1 MKVHMYDF
9 RWLNS
14 TAAEIQASSG
24 EQFGKKAL
32 SVGNDVSLE
41 ICSDVK
47 CGGSFAENT
56 WSPCPS
62 KSVGKSKCEV
72 CRAREKNFVFTVF
85 DGFNR
90 ENVSESDLQKIAGPH
105 VVYLALFDKNLI
117 KVGVSKRERKELR
130 QLEQGAHYTL
140 FIAETSDGILARQ
153 IETLLRKSGLV
164 DKIKPSQ
171 KKEFLCP
178 EIAEKEGEEILRKVF
193 ESHKEVFQDHAL
205 LQNFLTKTPEF
216 ISWKSAYHLTNIEK
230 SAKAFHS
237 VTLNDKESV
246 SGKIISMKGPF
257 LVIETPDELVS
268 VCAKDLLGREI
279 EFEEKPAGLILRSA
293 FQSALF

>member
-9 RWLNS
+9 RWQDP
-14 TAAEIQASSG
+14 THAEIQASFG
-24 EQFGKKAL
+24 EKFGKKPVSIGQNL
-32 SVGNDVSLE
+32 SLE

-47 CGGSFAENT
+47 CGGSFIDEK

-62 KSVGKSKCEV
+62 KNVGKSKCDV
-72 CRAREKNFVFTVF
+72 CRARERSFVFTVF

-90 ENVSESDLQKIAGPH
+90 ENVTESDLQQIAGPH

-117 KVGVSKRERKELR
+117 KVGVSKKERHDLR
-130 QLEQGAHYTL
+130 QLEQGSHYTL
-140 FIAETSDGILARQ
+140 FIAETPDGIFARQ
-153 IETLLRKSGLV
+153 IETLLRKSGLT
-164 DKIKPSQ
+164 DKIKASS

-178 EIAEKEGEEILRKVF
+178 EIAEKEGEEILRKIF
-193 ESHKEVFQDHAL
+193 ETHKITFKNHEL
-205 LQNFLTKTPEF
+205 LSKYFIKNPEF
-216 ISWKSAYHLTNIEK
+216 VTWKSFYHLTNIEK
-230 SAKAFHS
+230 SSKAFHS
-237 VTLNDKESV
+237 VTLNTGESV
-246 SGKIISMKGPF
+246 SGKIIAMKGPF

-279 EFEEKPAGLILRSA
+279 EFEEKPAGLVLNSA

>member
-9 RWLNS
+9 RWQDS
-14 TAAEIQASSG
+14 AHAEIQASSG
-24 EQFGKKAL
+24 TNFGKKPL
-32 SVGNDVSLE
+32 SVGSDISLE

-47 CGGSFAENT
+47 CGGSFFNEKWT
-56 WSPCPS
+56 PCPE
-62 KSVGKSKCEV
+62 KNVGKSKCEI
-72 CRAREKNFVFTVF
+72 CRAREKSFVFTAF

-90 ENVSESDLQKIAGPH
+90 ENINETDLQKIAGPH
-105 VVYLALFDKNLI
+105 VVYLSLFDKNLI
-117 KVGVSKRERKELR
+117 KVGVSKKERKELR
-130 QLEQGAHYTL
+130 QLEQGSHYTL
-140 FIAETSDGILARQ
+140 FIAETTDGILARQ

-178 EIAEKEGEEILRKVF
+178 EIAEAEGEEILKTTF
-193 ESHKEVFQDHAL
+193 ESHLKAFKDHTL
-205 LQNFLTKTPEF
+205 LQNFLAKNPEF
-216 ISWKSAYHLTNIEK
+216 VSWKSAYHLSNIEQ

-237 VTLNDKESV
+237 VALEEGESI